1 MARPRFY
8 GEKLELTGL
17 HLRSDQMA
25 WLRKTGNASETM
37 RNLIDA
43 AMKAEQPA
51 DQPETTAAEATATL
65 PEAA

>member
-1 MARPRFY
+1 MARPRY
-8 GEKLELTGL
+8 YKEKLELTGL

-43 AMKAEQPA
+43 AMQAEQPTTN
-51 DQPETTAAEATATL
+51 QPA
-65 PEAA
+65 

>member
-43 AMKAEQPA
+43 AMQAEKPA
-51 DQPETTAAEATATL
+51 EQPETTAAEVTATL